1 MKEQPKKRELTASV
15 KKTSQKKELPATV
28 KKQPQKKE
36 PVVVDLGT
44 RYKCYKCGTK
54 FYDLGRPQPLCPSCG
69 EDQNNEESKRVLK
82 RKKKRRAFSMVKAD
96 PTITA
101 PEERDDLIEVVNEVD
116 AEYALDMDDIVLEES
131 ADTDKSE

>member
-1 MKEQPKKRELTASV
+1 VENQPKNKKRELA
-15 KKTSQKKELPATV
+15 
-28 KKQPQKKE
+28 
-36 PVVVDLGT
+36 VVDLGT